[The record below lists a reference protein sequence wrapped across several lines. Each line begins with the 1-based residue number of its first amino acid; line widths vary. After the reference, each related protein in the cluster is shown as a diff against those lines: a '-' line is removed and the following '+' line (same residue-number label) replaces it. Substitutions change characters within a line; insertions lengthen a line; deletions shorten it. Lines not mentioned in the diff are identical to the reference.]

1 MYLKITKC
9 HPDAVIPHYATEG
22 AAGLDVSALETVT
35 IQPGQSRVFGTGLK
49 MEIPEGY
56 AILAMGRSGLG
67 FKHGVRLANCT
78 GLIDCDYRGEIM
90 AKMYN
95 EGSEPFTVEK
105 GMRIAQLVVI
115 PYLRAVIVESDELSA
130 TERGEGGFGSTGIAV
145 K

>member
-9 HPDAVIPHYATEG
+9 HPDAVVPHYATEG
-22 AAGLDVSALETVT
+22 AAGLDVSALETVML
-35 IQPGQSRVFGTGLK
+35 QSGCGHVFDTGLK

-78 GLIDCDYRGEIM
+78 GLIDCDYRGKIM
-90 AKMYN
+90 VKLHN
-95 EGSEPFTVEK
+95 EGTEPFVVEK

-115 PYLRAVIVESDELSA
+115 PYLRAIIVESDELSA